1 MTKHMLTLI
10 CYNFVHLFLF
20 FLIPFQ
26 IITKVVDADGFFN
39 FTLFCFFV
47 SCWSMI
53 QGMFYIKILKTYFPK
68 TFVQIMKD
76 VENV

>member
-26 IITKVVDADGFFN
+26 IITKVVDVDGFWN
-39 FTLFCFFV
+39 FSFLCLIV
-47 SCWSMI
+47 SCWSIVQTIM
-53 QGMFYIKILKTYFPK
+53 YITLLKKWFPNTLAYCLK
-68 TFVQIMKD
+68 EIR
-76 VENV
+76 NV